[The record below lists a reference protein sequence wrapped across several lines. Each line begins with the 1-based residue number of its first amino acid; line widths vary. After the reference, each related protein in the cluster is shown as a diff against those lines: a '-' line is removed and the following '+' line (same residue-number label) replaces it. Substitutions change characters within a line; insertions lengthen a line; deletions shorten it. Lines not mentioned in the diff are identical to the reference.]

1 MKRSRVSDMAIQ
13 WRDER
18 IEGSAVAIGIF
29 DGVHRGHQRL
39 IEHAKALNPTVTAL
53 TFFPHPT
60 ALLAPD
66 KEPSYLLSLTDRVLQ
81 LRLSG
86 ADSVAI
92 APFTA
97 DFAQMTAVEFIDEIL
112 IGQLHASH
120 VIVGENFRFGAK
132 AAGDV
137 EILKNRKEFV
147 TEEVALL
154 AADGDVISST
164 RIRQMIRDGQVVTA
178 SAFLTRPH
186 QLVGEVIHG
195 EKRGREIGYPTAN
208 IGYDLKAT
216 VPKDGIYAGW
226 LTVDT
231 YRWQAAISVGRNPHF
246 PKADG
251 VRDVQVEAYAID
263 KEGLDLYGEMAR
275 IEFGYRLRD
284 MMAFATQNQLLD
296 QMRIDVDEARRL
308 TA

>member
-1 MKRSRVSDMAIQ
+1 MTLQ

-29 DGVHRGHQRL
+29 DGVHQGHQRL
-39 IEHAKALNPTVTAL
+39 IERALELNSKVTAL

-66 KEPSYLLSLTDRVLQ
+66 KEPRHLLTLTDRVLQ

-92 APFTA
+92 APFTTEFSQMSA
-97 DFAQMTAVEFIDEIL
+97 DQFIDEIL
-112 IGQLHASH
+112 IKELKASA
-120 VIVGENFRFGAK
+120 VVVGENFRFGAH
-132 AAGDV
+132 AAGD
-137 EILKNRKEFV
+137 LSLLRARSEFF
-147 TEEVALL
+147 TEEVSLITD
-154 AADGDVISST
+154 DGEVISST
-164 RIRQMIRDGQVVTA
+164 LIRTLIATGHVVEA
-178 SAFLTRPH
+178 ARLLTRPH
-186 QLVGEVIHG
+186 QIVGEVVHG

-208 IGYDLKAT
+208 LGYDSMVA

-231 YRWQAAISVGRNPHF
+231 RRWQAAISVGRNPHF
-246 PKADG
+246 PKEGG
-251 VRDVQVEAYAID
+251 VRDIQVEAYAID
-263 KEGLDLYGEMAR
+263 EEELDLYGAMAR
-275 IEFGYRLRD
+275 VEFGYRLRD
-284 MMAFATQNQLLD
+284 SVAFASLEQLLT
-296 QMRIDVDEARRL
+296 QMRIDVSEARRL

>member
-1 MKRSRVSDMAIQ
+1 VSGVNIQ

-29 DGVHRGHQRL
+29 DGVHQGHQLL
-39 IEHAKALNPTVTAL
+39 IERARERNPQVTAL

-66 KEPSYLLSLTDRVLQ
+66 KEPSYLLTLADRVLQ

-92 APFTA
+92 APFTE
-97 DFAQMTAVEFIDEIL
+97 DFARLSPEEFIEQIL
-112 IGQLHASH
+112 IGELKASH

-132 AAGDV
+132 ARGDV
-137 EILKNRKEFV
+137 AMLQSRSEFE
-147 TEEVALL
+147 TEEVPLVTG
-154 AADGDVISST
+154 DDDVISST
-164 RIRQMIRDGQVVTA
+164 RIRELIREGRVVKA
-178 SAFLTRPH
+178 AEFLTRPH
-186 QLVGEVIHG
+186 QLVGEIVHG

-208 IGYDLKAT
+208 LGYDAKAT
-216 VPKDGIYAGW
+216 IPKDGIYAGW
-226 LTVDT
+226 LSVDT

-246 PKADG
+246 PKENG
-251 VRDVQVEAYAID
+251 ERGIQVEAYAID
-263 KEGLDLYGEMAR
+263 QDGLELYGEMAR
-275 IEFGYRLRD
+275 IEFGFRLRD
-284 MMAFATQNQLLD
+284 TVAFASLDQLLT

-308 TA
+308 TL

>member
-1 MKRSRVSDMAIQ
+1 MAIQ

-29 DGVHRGHQRL
+29 DGVHQGHQKL
-39 IEHAKALNPTVTAL
+39 IERARAHNERVTAL

-66 KEPSYLLSLTDRVLQ
+66 QEPTYLLTLTDRVLQ

-92 APFTA
+92 APFNEE
-97 DFAQMTAVEFIDEIL
+97 FARLSAEEFIEEIL
-112 IGQLHASH
+112 IKELKASH
-120 VIVGENFRFGAK
+120 IIVGENFRFGAK
-132 AAGDV
+132 AQGDV
-137 EILKNRKEFV
+137 ALLRSRSEFV
-147 TEEVALL
+147 TEEVSLVT
-154 AADGDVISST
+154 GDAETISST
-164 RIRQMIRDGQVVTA
+164 RIRALIKEGHVVQA
-178 SAFLTRPH
+178 GEYLTRPH

-208 IGYDLKAT
+208 LGYDAKAT
-216 VPKDGIYAGW
+216 IPKDGIYAGW

-246 PKADG
+246 PKAG
-251 VRDVQVEAYAID
+251 GERSVQVEAYAID
-263 KEGLDLYGEMAR
+263 KEGLDLYGKMAR
-275 IEFGYRLRD
+275 VEFGYRLRET
-284 MMAFATQNQLLD
+284 MAFASLEDLLA

>member
-1 MKRSRVSDMAIQ
+1 MALQ
-13 WRDER
+13 FRDER

-39 IEHAKALNPTVTAL
+39 LERARELNSSVTAL

-60 ALLAPD
+60 ALLAPE

-92 APFTA
+92 APFTEE
-97 DFAQMTAVEFIDEIL
+97 FAKMSPVEFIEEIL
-112 IGQLHASH
+112 IGQLRASH
-120 VIVGENFRFGAK
+120 IVVGENFRFGAK

-137 EILKNRKEFV
+137 AMLASRPEFR
-147 TEEVALL
+147 TEEVPLL
-154 AADGDVISST
+154 IDDGDVISST
-164 RIRQMIRDGQVVTA
+164 RIRQLIREGHVVTA
-178 SAFLTRPH
+178 NDYLTRPH

-208 IGYDLKAT
+208 IGYDAKAT

-226 LTVDT
+226 LSVDT

-246 PKADG
+246 PKEG
-251 VRDVQVEAYAID
+251 GIRDVQVEAYAID

-275 IEFGYRLRD
+275 VEFGYHLRET
-284 MMAFATQNQLLD
+284 MAFASLDQLLE

>member
-1 MKRSRVSDMAIQ
+1 MAIQ

-29 DGVHRGHQRL
+29 DGVHQGHQKL
-39 IEHAKALNPTVTAL
+39 IERARAHSESVTAL

-60 ALLAPD
+60 ALLAPE
-66 KEPSYLLSLTDRVLQ
+66 KEPTYLLTLADRVLQ

-92 APFTA
+92 APFTEE
-97 DFAQMTAVEFIDEIL
+97 FARMSAEEFIEEIL
-112 IGQLHASH
+112 IRELKASH
-120 VIVGENFRFGAK
+120 IIVGENFRFGAK
-132 AAGDV
+132 AQGDV
-137 EILKNRKEFV
+137 ALLRSRPEFV
-147 TEEVALL
+147 TEEVPLVTGVPI
-154 AADGDVISST
+154 DSGNVETISST
-164 RIRQMIRDGQVVTA
+164 RIRALIKEGHVVQA
-178 SAFLTRPH
+178 SEYLTRPH
-186 QLVGEVIHG
+186 QIVGEVIHG

-208 IGYDLKAT
+208 LGYDAKAT
-216 VPKDGIYAGW
+216 IPKDGIYAGW

-246 PKADG
+246 PKEG
-251 VRDVQVEAYAID
+251 GERGVQVEAYAID
-263 KEGLDLYGEMAR
+263 KEGLDLYGQMAR
-275 IEFGYRLRD
+275 IEFGYRLRET
-284 MMAFATQNQLLD
+284 MAFASLEDLLA

>member
-1 MKRSRVSDMAIQ
+1 MAIQ

-29 DGVHRGHQRL
+29 DGVHQGHQKL
-39 IEHAKALNPTVTAL
+39 IERARAHNERVTAL

-66 KEPSYLLSLTDRVLQ
+66 QEPTYLLTLTDRVLQ

-92 APFTA
+92 APFTEE
-97 DFAQMTAVEFIDEIL
+97 FARMSAEEFIEEIL
-112 IGQLHASH
+112 IKELKASH
-120 VIVGENFRFGAK
+120 IIVGENFRFGAK
-132 AAGDV
+132 AQGDV
-137 EILKNRKEFV
+137 ALLRSRSEFV
-147 TEEVALL
+147 TEEVSLVT
-154 AADGDVISST
+154 GETETISST
-164 RIRQMIRDGQVVTA
+164 RIRALIKEGHVVQA
-178 SAFLTRPH
+178 SEYLTRPH
-186 QLVGEVIHG
+186 QLIGEVIHG

-208 IGYDLKAT
+208 LGYDAKAT
-216 VPKDGIYAGW
+216 IPKDGIYAGW

-246 PKADG
+246 PKAG
-251 VRDVQVEAYAID
+251 GERSVQVEAYAID
-263 KEGLDLYGEMAR
+263 KEGLDLYGKMAR
-275 IEFGYRLRD
+275 VEFGYRLRET
-284 MMAFATQNQLLD
+284 MAFASLEDLLA